1 MATNGSASPERLRAQ
16 LSAALGVSDE
26 PQDWDIVNAN
36 AERLEE
42 FATFLQLR
50 ALEPT
55 QIFDLVGLVFASA
68 NERLLGDA
76 CADVSVIEEAI
87 RANPVAAAV
96 HRSYWASLA
105 DSDEFPLGAWLRAKV
120 EGS

>member
-1 MATNGSASPERLRAQ
+1 
-16 LSAALGVSDE
+16 LGVSDE
-26 PQDWDIVNAN
+26 PQDWDVVNAD

-42 FATFLQLR
+42 FATFLQTQ
-50 ALEPT
+50 ALQPT

-76 CADVSVIEEAI
+76 CADVSVILEVI
-87 RANPVAAAV
+87 RADPGAAAV
-96 HRSYWASLA
+96 HYYYWAQLA
-105 DSDEFPLGAWLRAKV
+105 DVNEFPLGSWLRTKG